1 VVVLTADRR
10 CRWLV
15 FGQPC
20 SLDRRGEAV
29 TRHAKRRDLSEPKI
43 VEALEACGCTVYR
56 KLPVD
61 LLVRVP
67 RDPPG
72 VVRLLEC
79 KTPRRTGNWTKD
91 QRQLKQM
98 EDVQVTGTP
107 YVTTAEAALKAVG
120 L

>member
-1 VVVLTADRR
+1 MV
-10 CRWLV
+10 C
-15 FGQPC
+15 GGPC